1 MGPTPKIWRDSQ
13 CTNLQN
19 LDASNNLES
28 CKRECLVAQGC
39 NAINYGNTGGCALRK
54 CPIPV
59 PVPSNMHSGFNGYY
73 LSGWVG
79 PTPKIWRDSQC
90 TNLKNL
96 DASNNLEDCKRECLV
111 AHGCNAINYANTG
124 GCALR
129 KCPIPVPAP
138 PNIYPEF
145 NGYYFNGNTE
155 GQLRLL
161 FYILYVCKTS
171 IRIAVV

>member
-1 MGPTPKIWRDSQ
+1 M
-13 CTNLQN
+13 
-19 LDASNNLES
+19 
-28 CKRECLVAQGC
+28 
-39 NAINYGNTGGCALRK
+39 
-54 CPIPV
+54 
-59 PVPSNMHSGFNGYY
+59 
-73 LSGWVG
+73 G

-129 KCPIPVPAP
+129 KCPIPVPVP
-138 PNIYPEF
+138 SNMYSGF

-161 FYILYVCKTS
+161 FYILYVCKVNINKDCCGLMLYYLFRSLKMKQHHAKLCDNMDNTEYRNGRRLDQKRS
-171 IRIAVV
+171 GTDTHATGHQKNKKIFKI